1 MEEENST
8 LTGYRIQ
15 TTDNGVNAEL
25 CVLQDKV
32 VIQRQEEMAPMDEKS
47 HEKVRIRFFEPFGR
61 SRVFHF
67 SLGTFGE
74 VEDLPG
80 PLGALDE
87 TYTQS
92 KLDISGSNETYAK
105 HSSSNSLVLADFLN
119 LFYFSRISKI

>member
-61 SRVFHF
+61 SRVFHSF
-67 SLGTFGE
+67 LGSFAK
-74 VEDLPG
+74 VEHHPA
-80 PLGALDE
+80 PLE
-87 TYTQS
+87 P
-92 KLDISGSNETYAK
+92 SNET
-105 HSSSNSLVLADFLN
+105 
-119 LFYFSRISKI
+119 